1 MNTQPLAASGG
12 ETALAIVCGG
22 GTLPFALADAVMR
35 RGRKV
40 VLFPL
45 HGWADPQRVLAYP
58 HHWLRLGQAS
68 RFMRIAS
75 EHGCREITFIGSVLR
90 PSIWK
95 MLPDWR
101 ALQLLPQIIKLYRG
115 GDDHLLT
122 GIGRLTEQFG
132 YRLVGVK
139 EIAPELAM
147 PRGLLG
153 RHAPSERDCADIVRG
168 LALLNATSPFDI
180 GQAVVV
186 ADNHILAV
194 EGPEGTDQAIAR
206 VAELRGNGRI
216 HSPAGTGVLIKAPKI
231 GQDDRIDLPAIGPP
245 TVEASAAAGLAGIA
259 VVAGSTLL
267 AEPERI
273 AAAADRAGMFVIGV
287 DADGTQT

>member
-1 MNTQPLAASGG
+1 MSGQPLAASDG
-12 ETALAIVCGG
+12 ESALAIVCGG
-22 GTLPFALADAVMR
+22 GTLPFALADAVIR

-45 HGWADPQRVLAYP
+45 RGWADPQHVLNYP
-58 HHWLRLGQAS
+58 HHWLRLGQLS
-68 RFMRIAS
+68 RFMRIAG

-90 PSIWK
+90 PSIWE

-101 ALQLLPQIIKLYRG
+101 VLLLLPQIIKLYRG

-122 GIGRLTEQFG
+122 GIGHLTEQFG

-147 PRGLLG
+147 PHGLLG
-153 RHAPSERDCADIVRG
+153 RHAPSDRDRADIVRG
-168 LALLNATSPFDI
+168 LALLSATSPFDI

-186 ADNHILAV
+186 ADNHVLAV
-194 EGPEGTDQAIAR
+194 EGPEGTDQTIAR
-206 VAELRGNGRI
+206 VAELRRNGRI
-216 HSPAGTGVLIKAPKI
+216 HSPAGTGVLIKAPKV

-245 TVEASAAAGLAGIA
+245 TVDACAAAGLAGIA
-259 VVAGSTLL
+259 VVAGSTLV
-267 AEPERI
+267 AEPARI

-287 DADGTQT
+287 DADGTPT

>member
-1 MNTQPLAASGG
+1 MSGRPVAASDQ
-12 ETALAIVCGG
+12 TALAIVCGG
-22 GTLPFALADAVMR
+22 GSLPFALADAVIR

-45 HGWADPQRVLAYP
+45 RGWADPKRVLDYP

-68 RFMRIAS
+68 RFLRIAA

-95 MLPDWR
+95 MSLDWR
-101 ALQLLPQIIKLYRG
+101 VLPLLPQIIKLYRG

-147 PRGLLG
+147 PQGLLG
-153 RHAPSERDCADIVRG
+153 HRAPNERDRADIARG
-168 LALLNATSPFDI
+168 LALLSATSPFDV
-180 GQAVVV
+180 GQAVVI
-186 ADNHILAV
+186 AENHVLAV
-194 EGPEGTDQAIAR
+194 EGPEGTDQTLAR
-206 VAELRGNGRI
+206 VTDLRRNGRI
-216 HSPAGTGVLIKAPKI
+216 HSPVGTGVLIKAPKV

-245 TVEASAAAGLAGIA
+245 TVDAAAAAGLAGIA
-259 VVAGSTLL
+259 VVAGSTLV
-267 AEPERI
+267 AEPELI
-273 AAAADRAGMFVIGV
+273 ATAADRAGMFVIGV
-287 DADGTQT
+287 NARGTPT

>member
-1 MNTQPLAASGG
+1 MNRQPLAASGG

-95 MLPDWR
+95 MSPDWR

-153 RHAPSERDCADIVRG
+153 RHAPSERDYADIVRG

-216 HSPAGTGVLIKAPKI
+216 HSSAGTGVLIKAPKI